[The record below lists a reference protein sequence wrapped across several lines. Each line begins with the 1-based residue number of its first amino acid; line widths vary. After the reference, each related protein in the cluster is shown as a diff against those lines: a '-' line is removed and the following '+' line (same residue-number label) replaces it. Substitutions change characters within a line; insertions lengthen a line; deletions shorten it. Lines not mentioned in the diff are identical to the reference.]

1 MKTDKYSIV
10 HRKKNL
16 KEVRRR
22 LESSQLNAVR
32 ELLPDSTIKGIC
44 EEYGYYFRTRL
55 LTPFV
60 TIFHMVAAAISR
72 EGSFQSAWHN
82 IGETG
87 RSDSLSRARKRLPL
101 EVWEGLAQWIAD
113 QIDDE
118 FKQQGLWR
126 GHRVIGIDGT
136 CVSMSDEEELENVFG
151 KSGSRQGRS
160 RFPIVRV
167 VFAVVLNTMVTIGHK
182 VGSYR
187 TSENSL
193 FTEII
198 KKLSPG
204 DLIIGDRRYAGAK
217 LYVEYMHAGIEF
229 ITKAH
234 QRLKV
239 ELLKKVDV
247 LGNDDFIVQLPIP
260 DMYRR
265 KEHTLPQSIDVRVI
279 KVKARV
285 RGQKETFWL
294 VTSLLYAKRYPAE
307 EIIILYKKRWKIEE
321 LIKEIKIWLGADVLR
336 SKTEEGIYKE
346 LYARVIAG
354 NLIHWLM
361 LKATK
366 KNRKDMERI
375 SFSATVRLTASYSLK
390 MSVAPFWM
398 LPLLYD
404 DLLERIAN
412 SKVACRPGRIEPRLK
427 KRDQKHYGLLKISR
441 KEWKAIN
448 ALAA

>member
-1 MKTDKYSIV
+1 MKLDKYSIG
-10 HRKKNL
+10 HRKKKL

-32 ELLPDSTIKGIC
+32 ELLPDSTIRGIC
-44 EEYGYYFRTRL
+44 EECGYYFRTRL
-55 LTPFV
+55 LTPLV

-87 RSDSLSRARKRLPL
+87 RSDSLSKARKRLPL
-101 EVWEGLAQWIAD
+101 ELWEGVAQWVAG
-113 QIDDE
+113 QMDDE
-118 FKQQGLWR
+118 FKHESLWR

-136 CVSMSDEEELENVFG
+136 CVSMSDGEELEKVFG

-160 RFPIVRV
+160 RFPIARI
-167 VFAVVLNTMVTIGHK
+167 VFAVTLNTMVTIGHK

-187 TSENSL
+187 TSENGL

-198 KKLSPG
+198 GQLSSG

-217 LYVEYMHAGIEF
+217 LYAEYMHAGIEF

-239 ELLKKVDV
+239 ELLKKVNV
-247 LGNDDFIVQLPIP
+247 LGEDDFIVQLPIQ

-265 KEHTLPQSIDVRVI
+265 KDHTLPQSINVRVI
-279 KVKARV
+279 KTKTRV
-285 RGQKETFWL
+285 RGQRQTFWL

-307 EIIILYKKRWKIEE
+307 EIKILYKKRWKLEGLIE
-321 LIKEIKIWLGADVLR
+321 KIKIWLGADVLR

-346 LYARVIAG
+346 LYARVIAC

-361 LKATK
+361 LKAAK
-366 KNRKDMERI
+366 KHRKVMGRI

-390 MSVAPFWM
+390 MSIAPFWM
-398 LPLLYD
+398 LPMLYEA
-404 DLLERIAN
+404 LLEQIAS
-412 SKVACRPGRIEPRLK
+412 SKVPYRPGRIEPRLK

-441 KEWKAIN
+441 KQWRTVN
-448 ALAA
+448 AMAA

>member
-1 MKTDKYSIV
+1 MKLDKYGIG
-10 HRKKNL
+10 HRKTKL
-16 KEVRRR
+16 KEVRTR

-32 ELLPDSTIKGIC
+32 ELLPDSTIKEIC
-44 EEYGYYFRTRL
+44 EECGYYFRSRL

-101 EVWEGLAQWIAD
+101 ELWEAVAQWIAG
-113 QIDDE
+113 QMDDE
-118 FKQQGLWR
+118 FKQESLWR
-126 GHRVIGIDGT
+126 GHRVIGVDGT
-136 CVSMSDEEELENVFG
+136 CVSMSDEETLEKLFG
-151 KSGSRQGRS
+151 KSGSRLGRS
-160 RFPIVRV
+160 RFPIARI
-167 VFAVVLNTMVTIGHK
+167 VFAVTLNTMVTIGHK
-182 VGSYR
+182 AGSYR

-193 FTEII
+193 FTGII
-198 KKLSPG
+198 GQLSPG

-217 LYVEYMHAGIEF
+217 LYVEYMRAGIEF

-234 QRLKV
+234 QRLNV
-239 ELLKKVDV
+239 ELLKKVNI
-247 LGNDDFIVQLPIP
+247 LGKDDFIVQLPIP
-260 DMYRR
+260 DIYRR
-265 KEHTLPQSIDVRVI
+265 KDHTLPQNISVRVI
-279 KVKARV
+279 KTKARV
-285 RGQKETFWL
+285 RGQRKTFWL
-294 VTSLLYAKRYPAE
+294 VTSLLYAKKYPAE
-307 EIIILYKKRWKIEE
+307 EIRTLYKKRWKLEGLIE
-321 LIKEIKIWLGADVLR
+321 EIKIWLGADVLR

-361 LKATK
+361 LKAAK

-398 LPLLYD
+398 LPLLYN

-412 SKVACRPGRIEPRLK
+412 SKVAYRPGRMEPRLK

-441 KEWKAIN
+441 KQWRTIN

>member
-1 MKTDKYSIV
+1 MKLDNYSIG
-10 HRKKNL
+10 HRKKKL

-44 EEYGYYFRTRL
+44 EECGYYFRTRL
-55 LTPFV
+55 LTPLV

-101 EVWEGLAQWIAD
+101 EVWEGLAQWTAG

-118 FKQQGLWR
+118 FKQESLWR

-136 CVSMSDEEELENVFG
+136 CVSMGDEEELEKVFG

-160 RFPIVRV
+160 RFPIARV
-167 VFAVVLNTMVTIGHK
+167 VFAVTLNTMVTIGHK

-247 LGNDDFIVQLPIP
+247 LGKDDFIVQLPIP

-265 KEHTLPQSIDVRVI
+265 KDHTLPQSIAVRVI
-279 KVKARV
+279 KTKARV
-285 RGQKETFWL
+285 RGQRETFWL

-307 EIIILYKKRWKIEE
+307 EIRILYKKRWKLEGLIE
-321 LIKEIKIWLGADVLR
+321 EIKIWLGADVLR

-354 NLIHWLM
+354 NLIYWLM
-361 LKATK
+361 LKAAK
-366 KNRKDMERI
+366 EHRKDMGRI

-390 MSVAPFWM
+390 MSIAPFWM
-398 LPLLYD
+398 LSMLYD

-412 SKVACRPGRIEPRLK
+412 SKVPYRPGRIEPRLK

-441 KEWKAIN
+441 KEWKMTNAI
-448 ALAA
+448 AA